1 MCLDKKNLKFKN
13 DQSNKDKNAGKKK
26 NSERK
31 EHMINKKKGKVPPTE
46 KMM

>member
-26 NSERK
+26 NSVRK
-31 EHMINKKKGKVPPTE
+31 EPMINKKGKVPPTE